1 MSTIDE
7 FVRIGRA
14 VADEPDPAQELNVAQ
29 AAARALDV
37 VGAKVA
43 WYRSSGGGNSDHV
56 LVRWYRASERELIEL
71 EPHELLFTDDIERSL
86 RALHPCEVPG
96 CSFVRH
102 NAVYDVPVVVAE
114 ASREAS
120 FETILAVARRDGR
133 AYSYL
138 HCVDR
143 ITVFARS
150 KGFMVTCEG
159 DLTVV
164 TFDPAG
170 VKRELK
176 KQARRR
182 SKRAML
188 SDEIVDAANELSE
201 VLGAQIARGLR
212 ESKWDSNT
220 KAERIDRLVFVINLI
235 NVAYRK
241 NAHRRCAAF
250 IKFARAW
257 RERFDACQVLGEV
270 RPGFV
275 AFMNLECR
283 LFGLRWGPRRAARP
297 I

>member
-7 FVRIGRA
+7 I
-14 VADEPDPAQELNVAQ
+14 
-29 AAARALDV
+29 
-37 VGAKVA
+37 GAKVA
-43 WYRSSGGGNSDHV
+43 WCRSSGNSGHV
-56 LVRWYRASERELIEL
+56 LVRWYLASERQLIEL

-96 CSFVRH
+96 CSFVSD
-102 NAVYDVPVVVAE
+102 NAVYDVPVVVDSPE

-120 FETILAVARRDGR
+120 LETILAVARRDGR

-138 HCVDR
+138 HWSGMS
-143 ITVFARS
+143 AGLLS
-150 KGFMVTCEG
+150 KGFMVTREG
-159 DLTVV
+159 NLTVV

-176 KQARRR
+176 KQARRL
-182 SKRAML
+182 SKQAML
-188 SDEIVDAANELSE
+188 SDEIVDAASELSE

-212 ESKWDSNT
+212 ESKWDSST

-257 RERFDACQVLGEV
+257 RERFDACQVLGKV
-270 RPGFV
+270 RPEFV

-283 LFGLRWGPRRAARP
+283 LRLRVGVLRP
-297 I
+297 FRLTVGS